1 MHIII
6 GLALATFVLWLWL
19 AGHWFGRVLAFLLFG
34 VVAAVVAIAA
44 GDGKGV
50 IVAVSG
56 IFGLIAAWLLSGA
69 PRYYYQERIRQ
80 MMAD

>member
-1 MHIII
+1 
-6 GLALATFVLWLWL
+6 
-19 AGHWFGRVLAFLLFG
+19 
-34 VVAAVVAIAA
+34 
-44 GDGKGV
+44 V